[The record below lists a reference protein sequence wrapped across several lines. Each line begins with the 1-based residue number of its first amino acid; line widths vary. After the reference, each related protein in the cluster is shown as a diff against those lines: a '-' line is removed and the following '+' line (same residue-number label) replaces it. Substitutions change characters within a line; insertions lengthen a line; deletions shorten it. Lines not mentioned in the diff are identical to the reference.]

1 MKSLLYTSGLT
12 SNYNNYSAIELE
24 KALQSWVEPYPK
36 PIIMNHDLNTEPIGR
51 VMAAKMD
58 KEADGSPFVRLQI
71 AITDPVAAQ
80 KVLDKRYLT
89 GSVGGRAAKA
99 VCSISGD
106 DLAAESDTGKPRAP
120 KFRRGQ
126 VYKGKLAFIDMQDIS
141 FKEYSFVNQPAD
153 GKSGVRATTVIGD
166 DKTKA
171 SSEGWVAKSSA
182 FVLHMNEED
191 IYSFDESASIL
202 SGMKKKES
210 RPMYLHLKG
219 AFLTAIALQESESE
233 HNKAISLLSNEDVE
247 KEIDPQ
253 ENLNMKDNVTEEDI
267 LATVQTLSQD
277 LSTIAA
283 NPAQES
289 DPEEAPAEEA
299 PAEEIPEDGN
309 EADMT
314 APVTDNTAAAPANSN
329 DVAVALQKVLDHTIV
344 FYYAAHRAHWNIEGE
359 DFTQYHELF
368 SNIYLDAIDSVD
380 AIAENMRKLQ
390 AFPKTLTE
398 SVMNASF
405 KDDMTTSDSE
415 ELAGSLLDKILVLN
429 GAILAAFGVANSANE
444 QGITNFL
451 AERDDLTKKFAWQL
465 RSSLK
470 VEAGEP
476 ADESW
481 RITKSEVIT
490 ETTEEPEEEAVDS
503 SVPEDTEV
511 DQAAEESQAELTG
524 DNQVSEQNADDSK
537 KLQMLEV
544 ENQKLKSA
552 LHRTLA
558 ERVVDAKIA
567 TGVESQE
574 VREELIEEHTKRS
587 SSSLADSLRDLAN
600 MPAAKNAVSKV
611 LEMTS
616 EVQAIEGED
625 NVFTLDATEPEVE
638 EKVTNMPEQVF
649 VDALMGRRKL

>member
-99 VCSISGD
+99 MCSISGD
-106 DLAAESDTGKPRAP
+106 DLAAESDSGRPRTP

-153 GKSGVRATTVIGD
+153 GKSGVRTTTVAGD
-166 DKTKA
+166 DKTKP
-171 SSEGWVAKSSA
+171 SLEGWVAKSSA

-219 AFLTAIALQESESE
+219 AFLTAIALQESKSE

-299 PAEEIPEDGN
+299 SVEEAPVAEEAPEAEESLKTEEEVAEETVDALKKAN
-309 EADMT
+309 EKIAQLEAQLAKDSSI
-314 APVTDNTAAAPANSN
+314 APA
-329 DVAVALQKVLDHTIV
+329 
-344 FYYAAHRAHWNIEGE
+344 
-359 DFTQYHELF
+359 
-368 SNIYLDAIDSVD
+368 
-380 AIAENMRKLQ
+380 
-390 AFPKTLTE
+390 
-398 SVMNASF
+398 
-405 KDDMTTSDSE
+405 
-415 ELAGSLLDKILVLN
+415 
-429 GAILAAFGVANSANE
+429 
-444 QGITNFL
+444 
-451 AERDDLTKKFAWQL
+451 
-465 RSSLK
+465 
-470 VEAGEP
+470 
-476 ADESW
+476 ADEQE
-481 RITKSEVIT
+481 SEAIT
-490 ETTEEPEEEAVDS
+490 ETTEEPEEEMVDS
-503 SVPEDTEV
+503 NVPEDAKV
-511 DQAAEESQAELTG
+511 NQAPEESQAELTG
-524 DNQVSEQNADDSK
+524 DNQVSEQKADDNK

-574 VREELIEEHTKRS
+574 VREKLIEEHTKRS

-600 MPAAKNAVSKV
+600 MPIVKNAVSKV

-625 NVFTLDATEPEVE
+625 NVFTLDTNGPEVE
-638 EKVTNMPEQVF
+638 DKVINIPEQIF